1 MFFLSFYFPIVGNH
15 RVRDSGWKRR
25 MIMVFNAMFNNI
37 SVISWRLVLL
47 VEETGE
53 NHRPITS
60 HWQTLSHNFV
70 SSAPIQ
76 LDVTNIDIDWRKRCD
91 FILRTLIFYSNEC
104 YQISAVVWFYFKFPP
119 PMNVATK
126 MQWILLWNI

>member
-60 HWQTLSHNFV
+60 HWQTLSHHFV

-76 LDVTNIDIDWRKRCD
+76 LDVTNIDIDWRKRCE
-91 FILRTLIFYSNEC
+91 FILRTLIFSSKEC

-126 MQWILLWNI
+126 MQWILFWNI